1 MTDATCSSPVRT
13 NAGHPLFELS
23 AKLTARA
30 RARLQRKALR
40 SLLDLDPHTLRD
52 IGLTHDEVAQ
62 TLAQP
67 LSVDAHTELHRIAH
81 LRSRTHM

>member
-1 MTDATCSSPVRT
+1 MTDATCTLPVRT
-13 NAGHPLFELS
+13 NTGHPLLDLS
-23 AKLTARA
+23 NKLTARV
-30 RARLQRKALR
+30 RARQQRKALR